1 MQIFIII
8 NIIKFIIWSIII
20 YLSYN
25 YIDLSKDFVVWIL
38 SMWTWLFITFWAIS
52 FFILLW
58 FLKLISKNKNNYLAL
73 TSYKYT
79 GLLAFY
85 LISNFFLISF
95 KFWSMWIWIILL
107 LIFIIMWVI
116 L

>member
-1 MQIFIII
+1 MWIFIII
-8 NIIKFIIWSIII
+8 NIIKLIIWTIII

-38 SMWTWLFITFWAIS
+38 SMWTWIFITFWAIS
-52 FFILLW
+52 FFIMLW
-58 FLKLISKNKNNYLAL
+58 ILKLISKNKNNYLAL

-79 GLLAFY
+79 WLLAFY

-95 KFWSMWIWIILL
+95 KFWSMWIWIVML
-107 LIFIIMWVI
+107 LIFIIMWII